1 MEAKCPRCG
10 EKGVYDPGTQ
20 AFKCTACGTSLTFDE
35 YVEEFARINDEK
47 ALDYIGKGNPTP

>member
-10 EKGVYDPGTQ
+10 GKGSFDPASQRFTCQ
-20 AFKCTACGTSLTFDE
+20 ACGVSLAFEE

-47 ALDYIGKGNPTP
+47 ALDYIGKGSPTP